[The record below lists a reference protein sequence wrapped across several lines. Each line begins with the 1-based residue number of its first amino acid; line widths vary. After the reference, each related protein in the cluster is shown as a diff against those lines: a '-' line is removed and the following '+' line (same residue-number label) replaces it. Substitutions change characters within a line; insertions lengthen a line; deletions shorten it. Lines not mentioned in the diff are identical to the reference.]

1 MTCDISDYIYI
12 HREMIEL
19 PDSAKDAKNRFPIV
33 EHTKTNRNRKF
44 PVTRKTQEFLDKLKI
59 LHRENDWDSEFLFP
73 ADNENGCITAN
84 AVYKFYW
91 NMCKTLGI
99 EISHSFRKV
108 PHSFRR
114 TKVTEII
121 NKSGGN
127 VIMAAQLF
135 GHSPEVA
142 KNHYY
147 VGLDLD
153 EARKI
158 LEN

>member
-1 MTCDISDYIYI
+1 M
-12 HREMIEL
+12 R
-19 PDSAKDAKNRFPIV
+19 
-33 EHTKTNRNRKF
+33 
-44 PVTRKTQEFLDKLKI
+44 
-59 LHRENDWDSEFLFP
+59 
-73 ADNENGCITAN
+73 
-84 AVYKFYW
+84 
-91 NMCKTLGI
+91 KTLGI
-99 EISHSFRKV
+99 ESSHSFSKG
-108 PHSFRR
+108 PHSFMG

-135 GHSPEVA
+135 GRSPEVA

-153 EARKI
+153 EARRI